1 MGFNESLKIAAQGL
15 NAERIR
21 MNVIS
26 SNLANINTDDAGNGL
41 PYVKKEP
48 LFKTVKFKN
57 YLGVE
62 VEKIENAKNPFSE
75 KYDPGNPLANKAGYV
90 KTPNIS
96 AIRELVNMMSATRAY
111 QADAQVISESK
122 AMSQSSLQI

>member
-57 YLGVE
+57 YFGVE

-75 KYDPGNPLANKAGYV
+75 N
-90 KTPNIS
+90 T
-96 AIRELVNMMSATRAY
+96 TRAILLQTK
-111 QADAQVISESK
+111 QATSK
-122 AMSQSSLQI
+122 LLIYRL